1 MISNWKEVERW
12 LMGSASIDS
21 LASKHMSV
29 LCDAIGVRWGGSGG
43 ERLAAEYIHSQFNEF
58 NLHDP
63 CIEAFSMDSWEASSS
78 GISIVNEQERSID
91 ARASLF
97 CPSINTKASL
107 VNVGY
112 GMDHEVH
119 QVRDDLKGAVAL
131 ISSGYEPFSTP
142 ESLTV
147 RLERLVSLGVVAVIT
162 PCGIAGRHTA
172 HGHAGDW
179 RDESPNTVPL
189 PLIHTSRED
198 GALLARRAD
207 SGVKVAVSVVAKT
220 FSRKSC
226 NVVGD
231 LLGDRWPNEWLIL
244 GAHHDT
250 TLDSP
255 GANDN
260 ASGAT
265 VVLETARLLTN
276 LQREFGIA
284 PGCSIR
290 FVTFGSEE
298 QGLQGANAYVN
309 RHYGKDPKPRLMIN
323 LDELATGSMKGVA
336 LQFSQLRQMIQ
347 NTLDAMGEG
356 LRCNVLAQMDAS
368 GDMFPFARRGI
379 PSGMLWRSRF
389 VGRHSDVAFGHS
401 SSDTLD
407 KVRIREL
414 KEYSGLLSRLLLRL
428 SQVSPNGWPTQELNT
443 VEIEKRIK
451 QERGSVIRTM

>member
-29 LCDAIGVRWGGSGG
+29 LCDAIGVRWGGTEG
-43 ERLAAEYIHSQFNEF
+43 ERVAAEYIHSQFNELD
-58 NLHDP
+58 LHDP

-97 CPSINTKASL
+97 CPSTNTKASL

-112 GMDHEVH
+112 GMDHEVQ

-147 RLERLVSLGVVAVIT
+147 RLERLVSLGVVAVIN

-207 SGVKVAVSVVAKT
+207 SGVKVAVSVVAKN

-231 LLGDRWPNEWLIL
+231 LLGDPWPNEWLIL

-276 LQREFGIA
+276 LKREFGIA

-298 QGLQGANAYVN
+298 QGLQGSNAYVDH
-309 RHYGKDPKPRLMIN
+309 HYGKDPKPLLMIN
-323 LDELATGSMKGVA
+323 LDELAAGSMKGVV
-336 LQFSQLRQMIQ
+336 LQFPQLRQMIQ

-379 PSGMLWRSRF
+379 PSGMLWRWRF

-407 KVRIREL
+407 KVRLREL

-428 SQVSPNGWPTQELNT
+428 SQVSPNGWPPQELNA
-443 VEIEKRIK
+443 EDIKKRIK

>member
-1 MISNWKEVERW
+1 
-12 LMGSASIDS
+12 
-21 LASKHMSV
+21 
-29 LCDAIGVRWGGSGG
+29 
-43 ERLAAEYIHSQFNEF
+43 
-58 NLHDP
+58 
-63 CIEAFSMDSWEASSS
+63 
-78 GISIVNEQERSID
+78 
-91 ARASLF
+91 
-97 CPSINTKASL
+97 NTTASL

-112 GMDHEVH
+112 GMDHEIQ
-119 QVRDDLKGAVAL
+119 QVRDDLKDAVAL
-131 ISSGYEPFSTP
+131 ISSGFEPFSTP

-147 RLERLVSLGVVAVIT
+147 RLERLASLGVVAAIT
-162 PCGIAGRHTA
+162 PCSTAGRHTA

-179 RDESPNTVPL
+179 RDASPNTVPL
-189 PLIHTSRED
+189 PLIHTSRES

-220 FSRKSC
+220 FSSKSY

-231 LLGDRWPNEWLIL
+231 LLGNHWPHEWLIL

-265 VVLETARLLTN
+265 VVLETARLLTD
-276 LQREFGIA
+276 LKREFGVV

-298 QGLQGANAYVN
+298 QGLQGSNAYVD

-356 LRCNVLAQMDAS
+356 L
-368 GDMFPFARRGI
+368 
-379 PSGMLWRSRF
+379 
-389 VGRHSDVAFGHS
+389 
-401 SSDTLD
+401 
-407 KVRIREL
+407 
-414 KEYSGLLSRLLLRL
+414 
-428 SQVSPNGWPTQELNT
+428 
-443 VEIEKRIK
+443 
-451 QERGSVIRTM
+451 

>member
-29 LCDAIGVRWGGSGG
+29 LCDAIGVRWGGSEG
-43 ERLAAEYIHSQFNEF
+43 ERLAAEYIHGQFNE
-58 NLHDP
+58 LDLYDP
-63 CIEAFSMDSWEASSS
+63 CIEAFSMDSWAASSS
-78 GISIVNEQERSID
+78 SISIVNEQERSIE

-97 CPSINTKASL
+97 CPSINTTASL
-107 VNVGY
+107 VNIGY
-112 GMDHEVH
+112 GMDHEIQ
-119 QVRDDLKGAVAL
+119 QVRDDLKDAVAL
-131 ISSGYEPFSTP
+131 ISNGFEPFSSP

-147 RLERLVSLGVVAVIT
+147 RLERLASLGVVAAIT
-162 PCGIAGRHTA
+162 PCSTAGRHTA

-179 RDESPNTVPL
+179 RDASPNTVPL
-189 PLIHTSRED
+189 PLIHTSREA

-220 FSRKSC
+220 FSSKSY

-231 LLGDRWPNEWLIL
+231 LLGNHWPHEWLIL

-265 VVLETARLLTN
+265 VVLETARLLTD
-276 LQREFGIA
+276 LKREFGVA

-298 QGLQGANAYVN
+298 QGLQGSNAYVD

-323 LDELATGSMKGVA
+323 LDELATGSMKGVT
-336 LQFSQLRQMIQ
+336 LQFSQLRQMVQ

-356 LRCNVLAQMDAS
+356 LRCHVLAQMDAS

-379 PSGMLWRSRF
+379 PSGMLWRWRF

-428 SQVSPNGWPTQELNT
+428 SQVSPNGWPKQELNKAD
-443 VEIEKRIK
+443 IEKRIK

>member
-43 ERLAAEYIHSQFNEF
+43 ERLAAEYIHSQFNEL

-63 CIEAFSMDSWEASSS
+63 CIEAFPMDSWEASSS

-131 ISSGYEPFSTP
+131 ISSGYEPFSIP

-198 GALLARRAD
+198 GALLSRRAD

-265 VVLETARLLTN
+265 VVLETVRLLTN

-298 QGLQGANAYVN
+298 QGLQGSNAYVN

-323 LDELATGSMKGVA
+323 LDELAAGSMKGVA
-336 LQFSQLRQMIQ
+336 LQFPQLRQMIQ

-379 PSGMLWRSRF
+379 QSGMLWRWRF

-407 KVRIREL
+407 KVRLREL

-428 SQVSPNGWPTQELNT
+428 SQLSPNGWPPQELNAED
-443 VEIEKRIK
+443 VEKRIN